1 MGVVEDAARGR
12 PSERVEMDGEQGTDE
27 SRCQVSTA
35 GNKGRE
41 RGEEEA
47 WRWERKQ
54 RHNAAWRVEQRDG
67 EGEKDG
73 ETEIVGG

>member
-1 MGVVEDAARGR
+1 MVEDAARGR
-12 PSERVEMDGEQGTDE
+12 PSERVEMDGEQGRDE
-27 SRCQVSTA
+27 PRCQVSTA